1 MARKKNVIKCSCR
14 QCCFGSRS
22 SWGQFQIRASKRKV
36 RHDTD
41 VLLKKEKFDDAL
53 DIIVSAGYLD

>member
-22 SWGQFQIRASKRKV
+22 SYGQFQLQQSKRKV
-36 RHDTD
+36 RHDTN
-41 VLLKKEKFDDAL
+41 VLLRKEKYDEAL